1 MQTANMKRRTN
12 RDAHEYLRDMVRAY
26 VNAAIWC
33 GHVYESEEDE
43 REGTNAIPMD
53 DYGYSEDDCAFS
65 TWKRAVSDCRDFI
78 EASAHIVHDWDASQ
92 FGHDFYLTR
101 CGHGAGFWDRGKGEA
116 GERLT
121 DLCRPYGSADL
132 WADPTDSKLYW
143 I

>member
-1 MQTANMKRRTN
+1 MKTKQ
-12 RDAHEYLRDMVRAY
+12 HQYLRDMVRAY
-26 VNAAIWC
+26 VNCAIWC

-43 REGTNAIPMD
+43 REGANAVPMD
-53 DYGYSEDDCAFS
+53 DYGYSEDDCAFN
-65 TWKRAVSDCRDFI
+65 TWKRAVSDCRNFL
-78 EASAHIVHDWDASQ
+78 EASAHIAHNWDAPQ

-121 DLCRPYGSADL
+121 DLCRPYGSVDL
-132 WADPTDSKLYW
+132 WVDPTDSKLYW

>member
-1 MQTANMKRRTN
+1 MKTKQ
-12 RDAHEYLRDMVRAY
+12 HQYLRGMVRAY
-26 VNAAIWC
+26 VNCAIWC

-43 REGTNAIPMD
+43 REGVSAFPMD

-65 TWKRAVSDCRDFI
+65 AWKRAVSDCRNFL
-78 EASAHIVHDWDASQ
+78 EASADISHDWDASQ

-101 CGHGAGFWDRGKGEA
+101 CGHGAGFWDRGKGEV

-121 DLCRPYGSADL
+121 DLCRPYGSVDL
-132 WADPTDSKLYW
+132 WVDPTDSKLYW

>member
-12 RDAHEYLRDMVRAY
+12 RDAHQYLRAMVRAY
-26 VNAAIWC
+26 VNCAIWC
-33 GHVYESEEDE
+33 GHYYETEADMED
-43 REGTNAIPMD
+43 GNPIPLD
-53 DYGYSEDDCAFS
+53 DAGYSEDDCAFS
-65 TWKRAVSDCRDFI
+65 TWKRAVSDCRDFF
-78 EASAHIVHDWDASQ
+78 EAAADISHDWDASQ

-121 DLCRPYGSADL
+121 DLCRPYGSGDL

-143 I
+143 M